1 MHQSWMLLIQCRYV
15 VSHWSGTNS
24 TLLEAPVRGLARP
37 SPTAARQRSWIV
49 RPGQIGCVAGAGVF
63 IATNHWSVS
72 IGSTT
77 SPVRP
82 QRGTTIRCGFSLTSS
97 PCAVRSASTALRAT

>member
-1 MHQSWMLLIQCRYV
+1 MIQCRYV
-15 VSHWSGTNS
+15 DSHCVGHEPHA
-24 TLLEAPVRGLARP
+24 LALAGAPIGDAVADRGEAEVLDRACRENTDALG
-37 SPTAARQRSWIV
+37 
-49 RPGQIGCVAGAGVF
+49 GAGVF

-82 QRGTTIRCGFSLTSS
+82 QRGTTIGAPSR
-97 PCAVRSASTALRAT
+97 